1 MFQGSIPALVTPFND
16 DNDVSLDMASFDKV
30 IEWQLASGVD
40 AICVCGSTGESA
52 TLTDDERIKLIKRTV
67 EIVNGQIPVIAGT
80 GTNCTKK
87 SVELTKAA
95 RELGADAALIVAPYY
110 NKPTQEGIYQHYAVI
125 SKQSG
130 LPLIAYNIPGR
141 SVIEMTPQTIGRL
154 AKDKVIVA
162 IKHAVDS
169 ASKMIDL
176 VNETDGKIALLA
188 GDDPLVYHLM
198 AIGGTGVISTTAAV
212 FPKVMLDITQPALN
226 GNMTAS
232 LAAQRRAVPVINSLF
247 VETNPIPAK
256 AALQMMGII
265 ASDNMRLPLT
275 RATENT
281 RNQLREVVSFM
292 P

>member
-1 MFQGSIPALVTPFND
+1 MFYGSIPAVVTPFKD
-16 DNDVSLDMASFDKV
+16 DAEATLDMASFDKV
-30 IEWQLASGVD
+30 MEWQLSSGVD

-52 TLTDDERIKLIKRTV
+52 TLTDEERLKLVRRTV
-67 EIVNGQIPVIAGT
+67 EIVKGRLPVIAGT

-87 SVELTKAA
+87 SIELTRAA
-95 RELGADAALIVAPYY
+95 KELGADGALVVAPYY
-110 NKPTQEGIYQHYAVI
+110 NKPTQEGVYQHYAAI

-154 AKDKVIVA
+154 AKDGFIVA

-176 VNETDGKIALLA
+176 VNEVDGKISLLA

-198 AIGGTGVISTTAAV
+198 SVGGKGVISTTAAV
-212 FPKVMLDITQPALN
+212 FPKVMLDITAPALK
-226 GNMTAS
+226 GDMAAS
-232 LAAQRRAVPVINSLF
+232 LIAQRKAVPIINSLF

-256 AALQMMGII
+256 AALAMMGII
-265 ASDNMRLPLT
+265 SSDNVRLPLT
-275 RATENT
+275 RATEAT
-281 RNQLREVVSFM
+281 RKQLSQVL
-292 P
+292 